1 MIGLVCLLWA
11 VEGLSDGTSSG
22 QSQGI
27 SVREGGYV
35 IRVKPADQDILGK
48 VREQVRKELERQR
61 QEHKAVSLSRLKKEL
76 GKEALR
82 KGGEIARD
90 HHLWYLTY
98 PVDTA
103 METVEGLEDFQRY
116 LSRLVGGETEI
127 EVSDDEVGVFFK
139 KTFRF

>member
-1 MIGLVCLLWA
+1 MALVCLLWN
-11 VEGLSDGTSSG
+11 VEGSAEGSSG
-22 QSQGI
+22 AQAQEV
-27 SVREGGYV
+27 SVRGGRYIV
-35 IRVKPADQDILGK
+35 RLSPADQDILGK
-48 VREQVRKELERQR
+48 VRQQVKEELERQR
-61 QEHKAVSLSRLKKEL
+61 QARRSVSLSRLKKEL
-76 GKEALR
+76 GKEALK

-103 METVEGLEDFQRY
+103 VDTVEGLEDFQRY